1 MSDDKPTVA
10 GWGLYKRLL
19 SYVKQYWYAFVLA
32 AIGNIIYAGVD
43 SYSTYL
49 FKPLLDKGFIDHNS
63 QFLRILPL
71 IIISLFVARGIGG
84 FLSTYFMGWIGRS
97 MVFNFRRMLFAH
109 MMHLPA
115 SYFDQAASGRLLAK
129 LTYNID
135 QITSAT
141 GSSLTTL
148 VRQSFFL
155 MGLLVVMFVTNWKL
169 TLIAFAVLPV
179 MVLLVRFVTLR
190 FRKLS
195 RRLQNAIGDVTHVAE
210 ESIVG
215 YREIR
220 IFGAE
225 QQQIGLFNKLIH
237 YNFRQEMKIIVTEA
251 LSSPVIQ
258 FICSIVLAFVI
269 YYAVGRGHHVMSAGS
284 FVAMMS
290 AMLAAF
296 KPIRSLSQV
305 NGQIQKGLA
314 AAESVFELVD
324 TPVEIDKGDLAPK
337 HVRGDISFDHVSFRY
352 HDDQPMVLDDVSLHI
367 KPNKTIALVGPSGG
381 GKSTIVS
388 LLARFYEPVAGGIS
402 LDDHDISHISK
413 NSLRDLI
420 AIVSQH
426 VTLFDET
433 LFNNIAF
440 GCNAGASR
448 EAVIAACKA
457 ANAWSF
463 VEKLPQG
470 LDTRIGENGLN
481 LSGGQRQ
488 RVAIA
493 RAILK
498 DAPIL
503 ILDEATSALDNESE
517 RAVQQALERLQ
528 KGRTTLVIAHRLS
541 TIENADEII
550 VLQAGK
556 IIEQGKHAQLIN
568 HNGLYAQL
576 HRASEF

>member
-1 MSDDKPTVA
+1 MESQNIA

-19 SYVKQYWYAFVLA
+19 GYLKPYWYAFVFA
-32 AIGNIIYAGVD
+32 AIGNIIFAAVD

-49 FKPLLDKGFIDHNS
+49 FKPLLDKGFIDKNYH
-63 QFLRILPL
+63 FLHILPL
-71 IIISLFVARGIGG
+71 IIIGLFFARGIGS
-84 FLSTYFMGWIGRS
+84 FLSTYFMGWMGRRL
-97 MVFNFRRMLFAH
+97 VFQFRQKLFHH

-115 SYFDQAASGRLLAK
+115 SYFDQAASGHLLAK

-141 GSSLTTL
+141 GNSLTTF
-148 VRQSFFL
+148 VRQGCFL
-155 MGLLVVMFVTNWKL
+155 IGLITVMFVTNWRL
-169 TLIAFAVLPV
+169 TLIVFVVLPI
-179 MVLLVRFVTLR
+179 MVVLVRYVTQR

-195 RRLQNAIGDVTHVAE
+195 RRIQNAIGDVTNVAE

-220 IFGAE
+220 IFGAQE
-225 QQQIGLFNKLIH
+225 QQISLFDKLIH
-237 YNFRQEMKIIVTEA
+237 YNFRQEMKIIVTDA

-258 FICSIVLAFVI
+258 FICAIVLGFVI

-284 FVAMMS
+284 FVAMMG

-305 NGQIQKGLA
+305 NGDIQKGMA
-314 AAESVFELVD
+314 AAESVFDLIDAPAEVD
-324 TPVEIDKGDLAPK
+324 HGTKTIGPVKGDIAFNK
-337 HVRGDISFDHVSFRY
+337 VSFRY
-352 HDDQPMVLDDVSLHI
+352 DTGNEWVLKDVDFNI
-367 KPNKTIALVGPSGG
+367 KQGQSVALVGPSGG

-388 LLARFYEPVAGGIS
+388 LLARFYQPTKGQIIIDGQNIADV
-402 LDDHDISHISK
+402 K
-413 NSLRDLI
+413 NTALRDQI

-426 VTLFDET
+426 VTLFDDT

-440 GCNAGASR
+440 GCNRGASP
-448 EAVIAACKA
+448 EAVIEAAKA
-457 ANAWSF
+457 ANAWGF
-463 VEKLPQG
+463 IQELPQG

-493 RAILK
+493 RAVLK

-517 RAVQQALERLQ
+517 RMVQQALERLQ
-528 KGRTTLVIAHRLS
+528 KNRTTLVIAHRLS

-550 VLQAGK
+550 VLKEGQIVECGNHK
-556 IIEQGKHAQLIN
+556 QLMQ
-568 HNGLYAQL
+568 HDGLYAQL
-576 HRASEF
+576 HRASAF